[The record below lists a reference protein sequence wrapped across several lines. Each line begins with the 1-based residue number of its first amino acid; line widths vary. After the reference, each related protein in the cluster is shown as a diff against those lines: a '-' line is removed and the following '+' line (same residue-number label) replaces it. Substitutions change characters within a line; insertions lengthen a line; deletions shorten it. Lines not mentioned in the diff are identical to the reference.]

1 MFLGQYYHN
10 IDDKGRLTIPARYRE
25 LIQSDGAYLLQ
36 GFESNLIILPSPYFD
51 ILSHRVNRTSFTDPT
66 ARALRRLFFA
76 TASQVELDK
85 LGRILIPQFLRQH
98 AGLDSEAV
106 VAGLGHYFEIWSP
119 TFWSSQIEQLRDPQQ
134 NAGRFSVLDLLFE

>member
-10 IDDKGRLTIPARYRE
+10 IDEKGRLTIPARYRE

-66 ARALRRLFFA
+66 ARHSGACSLQQ
-76 TASQVELDK
+76 QVK
-85 LGRILIPQFLRQH
+85 SSLINW
-98 AGLDSEAV
+98 DES
-106 VAGLGHYFEIWSP
+106 
-119 TFWSSQIEQLRDPQQ
+119 
-134 NAGRFSVLDLLFE
+134 